1 LLVTVTSSTEKSEKD
16 ITLGYISGVYGLK
29 GMVKVYSYTG
39 TREDI
44 LKYKTWRLV
53 KNGKTSVYNLEAGR
67 KHGKGVVAK
76 LDTIDDPDAA
86 ASLIKA
92 EIVVSRDDLPRLP
105 KGEFYWTDM
114 IGLDVFN
121 TEGKYYGKVD
131 HLFETGAN
139 DVVVVKNDDN
149 EILVPFIKGDY
160 IKEINLEKG
169 TILVD
174 WPEEF

>member
-1 LLVTVTSSTEKSEKD
+1 VAATSSTDQSESD

-39 TREDI
+39 PREDI
-44 LKYKTWRLV
+44 LKYKTWRLL
-53 KNGKTSVYNLEAGR
+53 KNGKTSVYKLEAGR
-67 KHGKGVVAK
+67 KQGKGIVAK
-76 LDTIDDPDAA
+76 LETIDDPDAA

-92 EIVVSRDDLPRLP
+92 DIVVSRNDLPKLP
-105 KGEFYWTDM
+105 RGEYYWTDL

-121 TEGKYYGKVD
+121 TEGKFYGKVD
-131 HLFETGAN
+131 YLFETGAN
-139 DVVVVKNDDN
+139 DVVVVKGDT
-149 EILVPFIKGDY
+149 EILIPFIKGDY